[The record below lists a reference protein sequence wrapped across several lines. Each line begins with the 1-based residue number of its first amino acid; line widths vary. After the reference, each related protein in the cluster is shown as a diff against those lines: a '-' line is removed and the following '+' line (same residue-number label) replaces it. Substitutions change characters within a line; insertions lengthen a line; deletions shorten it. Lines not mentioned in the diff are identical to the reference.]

1 MPRILTPRR
10 ETSKGSLPRRR
21 GSANLSMH
29 SLPGSRSSLQKYSRR
44 SSANDQP
51 PYVGSSK
58 FSLRRSSLKRTESSS
73 HSLSQRGL
81 YRHQAEQEH
90 ISKNDKHNDVWNFEE
105 PSVSQPPSLT
115 SSDTSEETMISSV
128 SSQSSLQQHQVPP
141 SPSTEARFSLH
152 QYYAAHRRAIL
163 HHHQQQRSDIPVSSA
178 RKYVMRRS
186 SLQYPNLST
195 PVGIQEGNKSSSL
208 PSSHASCPILQQGD
222 WGQFVD
228 ADSEEEDLAS
238 RLGLL
243 RTTKRGFVNDNA
255 PTYRLR
261 R

>member
-51 PYVGSSK
+51 PYGGSSK
-58 FSLRRSSLKRTESSS
+58 FSLRQSSLKRTESSS

-115 SSDTSEETMISSV
+115 SSRRKSTISPRRLNSSASASFGAYGASVTASIATCATS
-128 SSQSSLQQHQVPP
+128 P
-141 SPSTEARFSLH
+141 SPT
-152 QYYAAHRRAIL
+152 RA
-163 HHHQQQRSDIPVSSA
+163 S
-178 RKYVMRRS
+178 
-186 SLQYPNLST
+186 
-195 PVGIQEGNKSSSL
+195 
-208 PSSHASCPILQQGD
+208 
-222 WGQFVD
+222 
-228 ADSEEEDLAS
+228 S
-238 RLGLL
+238 RL
-243 RTTKRGFVNDNA
+243 RSTCCTSS
-255 PTYRLR
+255 R
-261 R
+261 RCAQV

>member
-44 SSANDQP
+44 SFANDQP
-51 PYVGSSK
+51 PPYGSSK
-58 FSLRRSSLKRTESSS
+58 LSLRRSSLKRTESSS

-81 YRHQAEQEH
+81 HQHQAEQER
-90 ISKNDKHNDVWNFEE
+90 ISKNDKYNDVWNFEE
-105 PSVSQPPSLT
+105 PLVSQPPSLT
-115 SSDTSEETMISSV
+115 SSDTSEETITSSV
-128 SSQSSLQQHQVPP
+128 SSQSSLQLQVPP

-152 QYYAAHRRAIL
+152 QYYAAHRRALL
-163 HHHQQQRSDIPVSSA
+163 HQEQQRSDIPVSSA
-178 RKYVMRRS
+178 RKYAMRRS

-195 PVGIQEGNKSSSL
+195 PVGTQEGNKSSSL
-208 PSSHASCPILQQGD
+208 PSSHASCPMLQQGD